1 MSFHDDQYERSSQPD
16 ESLAEIRR
24 LNSELKTALMYLK
37 QAKKMWSPSTTNSLV
52 DEFLAKHADL
62 LDENP

>member
-1 MSFHDDQYERSSQPD
+1 MFTEQLSEMS
-16 ESLAEIRR
+16 AEIGR
-24 LNSELKTALMYLK
+24 LKIELKIALVYLK
-37 QAKKMWSPSTTNSLV
+37 EAKRMWTPHTTNSLV